1 MRDKL
6 KNERYFEKYD
16 RSMFNSIQKS
26 FITLEKGEVVEK
38 MIPYYKKSTF
48 SYMLMYCI
56 SAYSS
61 GKDISEIKKRYI
73 DALHYMPTGWIPEVV
88 RPYYKGKR
96 LNEYSESYMLRM
108 LSLGY
113 LLDIS
118 AADYSILVDLIDR
131 DGVKDYLYEFIIRA
145 KIKDRIPIKEESYIK
160 PFYLP
165 TAYKRLRM
173 AITEPDK
180 KKSSKLVREF
190 VEKDFVRYLKKSDQY
205 DYHVSE
211 HDIYYGY
218 WSFESAAV
226 VKILELDDSKFIDC
240 QYYPKDLVH
249 NEG

>member
-1 MRDKL
+1 MRDKF

-16 RSMFNSIQKS
+16 RMLFDSIQNS
-26 FITLEKGEVVEK
+26 FIKLEKGVVVEK
-38 MIPYYKKSTF
+38 MIPFYKKSTF
-48 SYMLMYCI
+48 SYMLSYCI

-61 GKDISEIKKRYI
+61 GKAIAEVKKRYI
-73 DALHYMPTGWIPEVV
+73 DALNYMPLGWIPEVV

-96 LNEYSESYMLRM
+96 LNEYSEYYMLRM

-118 AADYSILVDLIDR
+118 EDDFCIMVNLIDR
-131 DGVKDYLYEFIIRA
+131 DGVKDYLYECIIRA
-145 KIKDRIPIKEESYIK
+145 KLKDRIPITEESYIK

-165 TAYKRLRM
+165 NAFKRLRM
-173 AITEPDK
+173 AITEQDK
-180 KKSSKLVREF
+180 KKSAKLVREF

-218 WSFESAAV
+218 WSFESAAI
-226 VKILELDDSKFIDC
+226 VKILGLDDSKFRDC

-249 NEG
+249 L